1 MAQSQNGNVATM
13 MRSGQIAPER
23 AAANKVLISLRIVA
37 WLFPCRKKLSSNWLR
52 FSILGQ
58 HGARICSVPSF
69 RYLPGQR
76 EQYNPP
82 ACLNQESVGMK
93 HDADDAGRAPSRP
106 AWGSLNDYLDR
117 WNNDGTL
124 EKIHHALYVKC
135 REQLGREASPTAC
148 VMDSQSVKSAEK
160 GGPRSIRMGMMR
172 ARRSRARNGVCHE
185 RTKRKGGVVLYER

>member
-93 HDADDAGRAPSRP
+93 HDADDAGLARFPVFGVKLRGKPQRRLRA
-106 AWGSLNDYLDR
+106 
-117 WNNDGTL
+117 
-124 EKIHHALYVKC
+124 
-135 REQLGREASPTAC
+135 AS
-148 VMDSQSVKSAEK
+148 MAE
-160 GGPRSIRMGMMR
+160 GYS
-172 ARRSRARNGVCHE
+172 
-185 RTKRKGGVVLYER
+185 